1 MDWCRCS
8 SFTGG
13 VNITI
18 GDGAVIGA
26 GAVVTK
32 SIPPYAIVAGVP
44 AKIIKYRFSDKCI
57 ERLLKIK
64 WWEFPPYIIKDNI
77 SLFSINLNNNVLDKL
92 EELRS
97 NLKNK

>member
-1 MDWCRCS
+1 M
-8 SFTGG
+8 
-13 VNITI
+13 
-18 GDGAVIGA
+18 IGA

-57 ERLLKIK
+57 ERLLKVK
-64 WWEFPPYIIKDNI
+64 WWEFPQYIIKDNI
-77 SLFSINLNNNVLDKL
+77 SLFSINLNNKVLDKL